1 MVNKKMTN
9 RDYLR
14 VLITRINK
22 EAGITYNSSKLNS
35 VKECEEYILKLVARL
50 KKDNGAKAL
59 TEVAFEVG
67 RYTEQIEELENKLN
81 IAESALNKAE
91 NKVIELS
98 NADNCKALYDEIDE
112 LKETIQ
118 FKNME
123 LSKLDSLLFHRNE
136 EIEFKNKEIKKFEE
150 ALNFVKEDRKFLLKE
165 KNELDES
172 IKRNNKYDQ
181 IFLFIFA
188 IYTLAFIYSLMR

>member
-98 NADNCKALYDEIDE
+98 NSDNCKALYNEIDS
-112 LKETIQ
+112 LKEDLQ
-118 FKNME
+118 FYKLE
-123 LSKLDSLLFHRNE
+123 LGYTKQDLAE
-136 EIEFKNKEIKKFEE
+136 ERKKKNKTFNLYLSPTVAITLIILAYFIVQGIK
-150 ALNFVKEDRKFLLKE
+150 
-165 KNELDES
+165 
-172 IKRNNKYDQ
+172 
-181 IFLFIFA
+181 
-188 IYTLAFIYSLMR
+188 SL